1 MDIERNLG
9 LAEEVLEFVTKGGLL
24 SFSGELEP
32 DKVMAVSSL
41 EDALAYAK
49 SQELPEDV
57 SIWADLKAYQFSE
70 YQDVTSSL
78 PPSEYSALHKELDTL
93 EDRIVQVAWDRLVA
107 REDLE
112 ASEELAQDI
121 APDLAHV
128 AAARFLGGKQ
138 LSPFADELF
147 SLYRTGGW
155 PCGYKGEYPH
165 GKFIVYWRSPR

>member
-9 LAEEVLEFVTKGGLL
+9 LAEEVLEFVVKGGLL

-32 DKVMAVSSL
+32 DKVMVVSRL
-41 EDALAYAK
+41 DDALAYAK

-57 SIWADLKAYQFSE
+57 AIWADLKAYQFSE

-78 PPSEYSALHKELDTL
+78 PPPEYSALHKELDTL
-93 EDRIVQVAWDRLVA
+93 EDRIVQAAWDRLVA

-138 LSPFADELF
+138 LSPFAEELF

-155 PCGYKGEYPH
+155 PCGYKGEYPQ
-165 GKFIVYWRSPR
+165 GQFIVYWRSPR